1 VEDVALVGREDVERM
16 KRTLDEMLERIND
29 SKAMD
34 NKFETIH
41 QKITRLDERV
51 RNIETLMETAVRLIQ
66 ELIFISSG
74 GNFEVKEEH
83 ATVKQREEEKK
94 FGEEDLP
101 KKINRV
107 KVREEGEVTGG
118 GSWSLL
124 SQRPKVSLHD
134 LERELERLFSRMAE
148 LEIAREEKRIT
159 NSEYQMVI
167 EALREKKEKITKD
180 LDSLFNITQ

>member
-1 VEDVALVGREDVERM
+1 MVGREDVERM
-16 KRTLDEMLERIND
+16 KRTLDEMLERITD

-74 GNFEVKEEH
+74 ENFEVKEVQ
-83 ATVKQREEEKK
+83 ATVKNKEGEKK
-94 FGEEDLP
+94 FNEEDLP

-107 KVREEGEVTGG
+107 KVREEEVTGG

>member
-1 VEDVALVGREDVERM
+1 MVGREDVERM
-16 KRTLDEMLERIND
+16 KRTLDEMLERITD

-41 QKITRLDERV
+41 QKIIRLDERV

-74 GNFEVKEEH
+74 ENLEVKEEQ
-83 ATVKQREEEKK
+83 ADVKNKEEERKLN
-94 FGEEDLP
+94 EE
-101 KKINRV
+101 KTIQKINRV
-107 KVREEGEVTGG
+107 KAKEEEVTGG
-118 GSWSLL
+118 GSWGLL

-167 EALREKKEKITKD
+167 EALKEKKEKITKD
-180 LDSLFNITQ
+180 LDSLFNITL